1 MSFQPD
7 YRNIVQAARNETPAR
22 IPLYDHKVGD
32 GIISKIMGEKVGLG
46 DGSAEAL
53 SRYFELYDRFFL
65 HMGYDTVTFEGCIT
79 RVLPGGGALGNHAD
93 PAIKTREDFEKY
105 PFDKVP
111 ALYAERFGP
120 QFDALRAHMPEGMKA
135 IGGVAIGSGNSIPDY
150 VDVNK
155 YVLMTRTVRECRG
168 DKL

>member
-32 GIISKIMGEKVGLG
+32 GIISKIMGEKVG
-46 DGSAEAL
+46 
-53 SRYFELYDRFFL
+53 
-65 HMGYDTVTFEGCIT
+65 
-79 RVLPGGGALGNHAD
+79 
-93 PAIKTREDFEKY
+93 
-105 PFDKVP
+105 
-111 ALYAERFGP
+111 
-120 QFDALRAHMPEGMKA
+120 
-135 IGGVAIGSGNSIPDY
+135 IPDY

-155 YVLMTRTVRECRG
+155 YVLMTRTVREYRG

>member
-32 GIISKIMGEKVGLG
+32 GIGNFGGVDTDHLVRTEDEELVKIVRDVYE
-46 DGSAEAL
+46 
-53 SRYFELYDRFFL
+53 
-65 HMGYDTVTFEGCIT
+65 HC
-79 RVLPGGGALGNHAD
+79 
-93 PAIKTREDFEKY
+93 KT
-105 PFDKVP
+105 
-111 ALYAERFGP
+111 G
-120 QFDALRAHMPEGMKA
+120 H
-135 IGGVAIGSGNSIPDY
+135 GGVAIGSGNSIPDY

>member
-32 GIISKIMGEKVGLG
+32 GIISKIMGEKVGIG

-79 RVLPGGGALGNHAD
+79 RVLPGGG
-93 PAIKTREDFEKY
+93 I
-105 PFDKVP
+105 
-111 ALYAERFGP
+111 
-120 QFDALRAHMPEGMKA
+120 
-135 IGGVAIGSGNSIPDY
+135 AIGSGNSIPDY

>member
-32 GIISKIMGEKVGLG
+32 GIISKIMSEKVGLG

-79 RVLPGGGALGNHAD
+79 RVLPGGGALG
-93 PAIKTREDFEKY
+93 
-105 PFDKVP
+105 
-111 ALYAERFGP
+111 
-120 QFDALRAHMPEGMKA
+120 
-135 IGGVAIGSGNSIPDY
+135 SGNSIPDY